1 MVHPLPPFDEEQ
13 PMLELKTKRKLRTLA
28 RWAFLAAMGIPS
40 FGGLATQLDAVEG
53 EWANW
58 RGPLFNGASMD
69 ATPPT
74 SWSQE
79 KNIAWKAPIDG
90 MGSSTPIVWGNQIFV
105 LSAIKTDRSEKDA
118 PASPPVELDRD
129 IQSLE
134 RDEKPRALKQ
144 ENTQSSNNNSSSEG
158 QRPASLATQAS
169 PPSPRPPQP
178 RKASSNRF
186 EQGPVE
192 SRSLQGRVFDPPGG
206 GRLSKPRPSNV
217 YQFVV
222 ASFDL
227 ESGKKL
233 WQTVVTE
240 EVPHEGGHGTNNF
253 ASASPVTDGKHLYV
267 FFGSRGIFC
276 LDLAG
281 KVIWTADL
289 GEQIT
294 RNEFGEGASAALYKD
309 FLIVPWDHEADSFIA
324 ALDPKSGDLKWK
336 TARAERTNWCTP
348 LIVEHKG
355 IDQVIMN
362 GRTVRSYNLNDGSLL
377 WECGGQTENPIPTPF
392 VYEGNVIATTGFRG
406 AACYAI
412 SLDAK
417 GDVSQSKDLV
427 KWNYNQNTPYVPS
440 ATLYKGQ
447 IYFLSENKN
456 ILTSLDASTGKPIFA
471 RTRINGLDTIYS
483 SIGAAADKIYVTG
496 RSGTTVVMKAG
507 PEPEVLSTNE
517 LGEEIDASPV
527 FVGNKLLLRS
537 ASHLYCI
544 QE

>member
-1 MVHPLPPFDEEQ
+1 MP
-13 PMLELKTKRKLRTLA
+13 ELNTKRKLRSLA
-28 RWAFLAAMGIPS
+28 RIALLSSIVFSSHGMSSTESHAL
-40 FGGLATQLDAVEG
+40 EG

-58 RGPLFNGASMD
+58 RGPMFNGSSPD
-69 ATPPT
+69 AAPPT
-74 SWSQE
+74 SWDQE
-79 KNIAWKAPIDG
+79 NNIAWKAAIEG
-90 MGSSTPIVWGNQIFV
+90 MGSSTPIVWGNQIFI
-105 LSAIKTDRSEKDA
+105 LSAIKTDRIESKIPVR
-118 PASPPVELDRD
+118 PAAEPDRD
-129 IQSLE
+129 LQSLE
-134 RDEKPRALKQ
+134 RDEKPNLPGEMPPPPPPNA
-144 ENTQSSNNNSSSEG
+144 N
-158 QRPASLATQAS
+158 RPAELQITTAPQ
-169 PPSPRPPQP
+169 PPRPPQP
-178 RKASSNRF
+178 RSTSTSGSERPQI
-186 EQGPVE
+186 ET
-192 SRSLQGRVFDPPGG
+192 RSIEGRTLGPPGG

-217 YQFVV
+217 FQFVV

-276 LDLAG
+276 LDMAG
-281 KVIWTADL
+281 KVVWSADL

-294 RNEFGEGASAALYKD
+294 RNEFGEGASVALHQDY
-309 FLIVPWDHEADSFIA
+309 LIVPWDHEAESFIA

-348 LIVEHKG
+348 IIAVHKG
-355 IDQVIMN
+355 IEQVIMN
-362 GRTVRSYNLNDGSLL
+362 GRTVRSYNLKDGSLL

-392 VYEGNVIATTGFRG
+392 VHEGNVIATTGFRG

-412 SLDAK
+412 SLDSK
-417 GDVSQSKDLV
+417 GDVSQSKEHV
-427 KWNYNQNTPYVPS
+427 KWYYNQNTPYVPS

-447 IYFLSENKN
+447 VYFLSENKN
-456 ILTSLDASTGKPIFA
+456 ILTALDASTGKPVFA

-496 RSGTTVVMKAG
+496 RNGTTVVMKAG
-507 PEPEVLSTNE
+507 AEPEVLSTNE

-544 QE
+544 QEKQ